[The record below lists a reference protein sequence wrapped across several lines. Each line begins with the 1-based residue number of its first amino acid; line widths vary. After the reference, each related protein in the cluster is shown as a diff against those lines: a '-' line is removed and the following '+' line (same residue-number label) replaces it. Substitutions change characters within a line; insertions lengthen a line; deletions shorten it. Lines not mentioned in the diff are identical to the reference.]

1 MYTISLHMHNC
12 ACSSNTTLIFATSW
26 TCNIFLWCLT
36 YLEYV
41 EHIQCAKCLIFFLNL
56 DIHQIGLCMPKIS
69 NGVSNYSHSSIIIF
83 LMLLLQ
89 ITKSG
94 EKIGLKHFKPIKP
107 LGCGDTGR
115 YWDLLNN
122 PFLARGLSELVA
134 AGKRLSTWLHQYKAK
149 WMDVNSHSIPL

>member
-41 EHIQCAKCLIFFLNL
+41 EHNNAQNVWYFFNL

-115 YWDLLNN
+115 YWDLLNI
-122 PFLARGLSELVA
+122 PFLASGLSELVA
-134 AGKRLSTWLHQYKAK
+134 NKVLKNARR
-149 WMDVNSHSIPL
+149 